1 MSEANSIWKS
11 NSIKEKEFNKENKFV
26 SLWESNSISK
36 RNSILQK
43 EFDIGIEFDIEK
55 KLFEEL
61 FDFRY

>member
-11 NSIKEKEFNKENKFV
+11 NSIKKKEFNKENKFV

-61 FDFRY
+61 FYFRY